1 MPPAVPIAT
10 VGGTVSSVNTN
21 GVLTPV
27 LPAASVSLATMLWG
41 PSPDSVT
48 LVDQVPPL
56 PTIAVP
62 SGVVLPLSYSVIVA
76 PTAASV
82 AVTRPEIVCVAWLGT
97 APVVLIDTAGGTV
110 SSVNTK
116 GVLPPVLP

>member
-1 MPPAVPIAT
+1 MPPAVLIAT
-10 VGGTVSSVNTN
+10 VGGTVSRVSTK
-21 GVLTPV
+21 GVLAPV

-48 LVDQVPPL
+48 VVDQVPPL

-62 SGVVLPLSYSVIVA
+62 SGVVLPLSYSVTVA

-82 AVTRPEIVCVAWLGT
+82 VVTRPEIVCV
-97 APVVLIDTAGGTV
+97 
-110 SSVNTK
+110 N
-116 GVLPPVLP
+116 